1 MAVNIAAGAENTRT
15 ITFKNQ
21 EPMGNGVS
29 MKMTVQDQEHVK
41 SDYRKGS
48 KEMFENREII
58 GIDHGNRNIK
68 TAGGSVFSASVQP
81 VSTRPDSLENV
92 LEYQNRS
99 YFIGCGV
106 PVMERVDKTENEDYY
121 ILTLAA
127 LAMELKSRKL
137 TSASVRMGT
146 ALPPRR
152 FQSQKDGFRKYL
164 SRTKELHFRFEGIH
178 YHVTLE
184 NVYVFMQGHVVIH
197 TLLEEIPGFCLLV
210 DIGGG
215 TVDLVGFVDG
225 MPDGNYAI
233 SDKAALYCISRVNEE
248 TVAKFGT
255 GVPPYIVE
263 AFMRNGGYECPEK
276 YQTEI
281 TRCLKAY
288 SADIYGFIQANNYN
302 LDLTNMVFM
311 GGGAS
316 IIQHFG
322 KNEGRMVQFISDVCA
337 NARGCE
343 AAVGSI
349 MRARKIRKEKSA

>member
-1 MAVNIAAGAENTRT
+1 
-15 ITFKNQ
+15 
-21 EPMGNGVS
+21 
-29 MKMTVQDQEHVK
+29 
-41 SDYRKGS
+41 
-48 KEMFENREII
+48 MFEHKEII

-68 TAGGSVFSASVQP
+68 TAGGAIFSASVQP
-81 VSTRPDSLENV
+81 IGTKPDSLENV
-92 LEYQNRS
+92 LEYQNQS
-99 YFIGCGV
+99 YFIGSGV
-106 PVMERVDKTENEDYY
+106 PAIERVDKTENEDYY

-127 LAMELKSRKL
+127 LAMELKGRNL
-137 TSASVRMGT
+137 TSANVRMGA

-152 FQSQKDGFRKYL
+152 FQSQKDGFKKYL
-164 SRTKELHFRFEGIH
+164 SRTKELHFRFEGTH

-225 MPDGNYAI
+225 MPDGNYSI
-233 SDKAALYCISRVNEE
+233 SDKAALYCINRVNEE
-248 TVAKFGT
+248 IVAKFGT

-263 AFMRNGGYECPEK
+263 AFMRNGSYGCPEK

-281 TRCLKAY
+281 TRCLKEY
-288 SADIYGFIQANNYN
+288 SADIYEIIQANNYN
-302 LDLTNMVFM
+302 LELTNMVFM

-322 KNEGRMVQFISDVCA
+322 NNEGRMVQFVPDVCA

-349 MRARKIRKEKSA
+349 MRARKIRKEKNAS

>member
-48 KEMFENREII
+48 KEMFENKEII

-197 TLLEEIPGFCLLV
+197 MLLEEIPGFCLLV

-248 TVAKFGT
+248 TIAKFGT

-337 NARGCE
+337 NAKGCE

-349 MRARKIRKEKSA
+349 MRARKIRKEKTA

>member
-1 MAVNIAAGAENTRT
+1 MEM
-15 ITFKNQ
+15 
-21 EPMGNGVS
+21 EL
-29 MKMTVQDQEHVK
+29 QDLEHVK
-41 SDYRKGS
+41 QSNNGKGS
-48 KEMFENREII
+48 KEMFESREII

-68 TAGGSVFSASVQP
+68 TAGGAVFSTSVQP
-81 VSTRPDSLENV
+81 ISTKPDSLENV

-99 YFIGCGV
+99 YFIGSGV

-127 LAMELKSRKL
+127 LAKEIKARKL
-137 TSASVRMGT
+137 TSANVMMGA

-152 FQSQKDGFRKYL
+152 FQSQKDGFKKYL

-197 TLLEEIPGFCLLV
+197 TILDEIPGFCLLV

-215 TVDLVGFVDG
+215 TVDLVGFVEG
-225 MPDGNYAI
+225 LPDGNYAI
-233 SDKAALYCISRVNEE
+233 SDKAALYCINRVNEE
-248 TVAKFGT
+248 IVAKFGT

-263 AFMRNGGYECPEK
+263 AFMRTGGYDCPEK
-276 YQTEI
+276 YRTEI
-281 TRCLKAY
+281 TRCLKTY
-288 SADIYGFIQANNYN
+288 SADIYEFIQANNYN

-322 KNEGRMVQFISDVCA
+322 SNEGKRVRFISDVCA

-343 AAVGSI
+343 AAVESI
-349 MRARKIRKEKSA
+349 MRVRKMKKEKSA

>member
-48 KEMFENREII
+48 KEMFENKEII

-164 SRTKELHFRFEGIH
+164 FRTKELHFRFEGIH

>member
-21 EPMGNGVS
+21 EPIGNGVS

-48 KEMFENREII
+48 KEMFENKEII

-255 GVPPYIVE
+255 GIPPYIVE

-337 NARGCE
+337 NAKGCE